1 MGEPAPDSGAAIVT
15 LPPFGYR
22 VVAPGEHDRR
32 SPPIAVEEDER
43 TITLRRGT
51 LSLTVD
57 RARGVIAQI
66 AGPDFPA
73 GALRADCPLAD
84 LEMTRA
90 GQVERF
96 GQVEVALKREP
107 APQIVVRR
115 RGRGDA
121 PRQAITI
128 TIALAPE
135 LDAIDITYSA
145 AALPRPDGRMHA
157 ALQTTIAVDL
167 PMFRLIH
174 DHPYGVSELR
184 AEGVYLRKYPT
195 GDWMTSPQVFE
206 EVRNPFTALQLL
218 DFDGGER
225 GLLYLH
231 DGSQA
236 MLRDGD
242 RVRNILSM
250 YDPWDEDHFD
260 PQLEA
265 RVRLVPH
272 GRLTHARRWCLAQ
285 EFARPALATRNE
297 RSGDPS
303 SSTEP
308 ELPPQFG
315 PVYRDAPNVAVSAF
329 YRESEAATPAPGWA
343 SPMCCGWWSW
353 TARRPL
359 RMCASL
365 AWSRRRTARTCW
377 ARASSRSRRPPSPRR
392 RRA

>member
-1 MGEPAPDSGAAIVT
+1 VGEPAPDSGAAIVT

-145 AALPRPDGRMHA
+145 AALPRPVRA
-157 ALQTTIAVDL
+157 VALSW
-167 PMFRLIH
+167 R
-174 DHPYGVSELR
+174 
-184 AEGVYLRKYPT
+184 
-195 GDWMTSPQVFE
+195 
-206 EVRNPFTALQLL
+206 
-218 DFDGGER
+218 
-225 GLLYLH
+225 
-231 DGSQA
+231 
-236 MLRDGD
+236 
-242 RVRNILSM
+242 
-250 YDPWDEDHFD
+250 
-260 PQLEA
+260 
-265 RVRLVPH
+265 
-272 GRLTHARRWCLAQ
+272 
-285 EFARPALATRNE
+285 ARPRLR
-297 RSGDPS
+297 GDAI
-303 SSTEP
+303 
-308 ELPPQFG
+308 
-315 PVYRDAPNVAVSAF
+315 R
-329 YRESEAATPAPGWA
+329 
-343 SPMCCGWWSW
+343 
-353 TARRPL
+353 
-359 RMCASL
+359 
-365 AWSRRRTARTCW
+365 
-377 ARASSRSRRPPSPRR
+377 
-392 RRA
+392 